1 MAAPFDPG
9 RFSMRPRFRAIA
21 VLTLLAAPTS
31 ALAQAP
37 SPASP
42 LCSVP
47 ADDSWTQQ
55 EKIAWARICSDM
67 VADFTVEPGYGG
79 GMDPQTGKL
88 PENQTL
94 SAQFIATILTDDKYR
109 GALKRHGIRVTGVQF
124 TEPVD
129 LQNIKLESELWFD
142 RCNFEK
148 GADLSFLQ
156 TTQPV
161 AFNNSTVTGSLR
173 FFTAQLGSDLHL
185 TGSVIDTVVLSGAH
199 IGRTVDLSHS
209 HIGRT
214 LELGIVPDGALDMP
228 GLDVGVDLAM
238 REGVY
243 NEVDLHGAHI
253 GHMLDLTKSNVA
265 GELKMDNL
273 QVGTDLKM
281 VKAVFSDEIDL
292 RYSQLGG
299 ELDWRGAS
307 FAKDVDLTAARVS
320 GALELGSGP
329 LQPESSDELGPARW
343 FPGVGLTAR
352 YAKVAIIPRVSDAWP
367 DKLAIVGLTYDG
379 IETQDDGIEATDDDF
394 HAWFKRQKYSRQPYE
409 QLATVLQARG
419 EIEMATKVRYDER
432 EGDRNRSYSEHRW
445 LLFGWLTLLK
455 LGIGYGYYPYYSLVW
470 VVVFVLVGSIVLF
483 ISGEGRRNGLG
494 PYGVSYSFDMLLP
507 IIRLREQHYSI
518 DLAGCARYYF
528 YGHKILGWMLATILV
543 AGFSGLT
550 K

>member
-42 LCSVP
+42 TCSVP
-47 ADDSWTQQ
+47 ADDTWTQQ

-67 VADFTVEPGYGG
+67 IADFTAEPGYGG

-109 GALKRHGIRVTGVQF
+109 GALKRHGVRVTGAQF

-129 LQNIKLESELWFD
+129 LQNIKLESELWFEY
-142 RCNFEK
+142 CNFEK

-161 AFNNSTVTGSLR
+161 AFNHSTVTGALR

-185 TGSVIDTVVLSGAH
+185 TDSVIDVVNLSGAH

-214 LELGIVPDGALDMP
+214 LELGIVPGGALDMP

-243 NEVDLHGAHI
+243 NEVDLRGAHI

-292 RYSQLGG
+292 RYSQVGG

-320 GALELGSGP
+320 GALELGSA

-343 FPGVGLTAR
+343 FPGVRLTAR

-379 IETQDDGIEATDDDF
+379 IADTDDDF

-419 EIEMATKVRYDER
+419 EIEMATNVRYAER
-432 EGDRNRSYSEHRW
+432 EGDRDRSYSEQRW
-445 LLFGWLTLLK
+445 LLFGWLTLLR
-455 LGIGYGYYPYYSLVW
+455 GWIGYGYYPYYSLVW
-470 VVVFVLVGSIVLF
+470 VVGFVLLGSLMLF

-494 PYGVSYSFDMLLP
+494 PYGVSYSFDLLLP

-518 DLAGCARYYF
+518 DLAGWVRYYF
-528 YGHKILGWMLATILV
+528 YAHKIAGWVLASILV
-543 AGFSGLT
+543 AGLSGLT

>member
-42 LCSVP
+42 TCSVP

-67 VADFTVEPGYGG
+67 IADFTAEPGYGG
-79 GMDPQTGKL
+79 GMDPQSGNKL

-94 SAQFIATILTDDKYR
+94 SAQFIATILTDDTYR
-109 GALKRHGIRVTGVQF
+109 GALKRHGVRVTGAQF

-129 LQNIKLESELWFD
+129 LQNIKLESELWFEQ
-142 RCNFEK
+142 CNFEK

-161 AFNNSTVTGSLR
+161 AFNNSKVTGSLR
-173 FFTAQLGSDLHL
+173 FFTGQLGSDLHL
-185 TGSVIDTVVLSGAH
+185 KDSVIDEVDLSGAH
-199 IGRTVDLSHS
+199 IGRTVDLSGA

-214 LELGIVPDGALDMP
+214 LEPTGALNMP

-238 REGVY
+238 LEGVY

-253 GHMLDLTKSNVA
+253 GHMLDLTKSNVV
-265 GELKMDNL
+265 GEVKMGNL

-281 VKAVFSDEIDL
+281 VNAVFSDEIDL
-292 RYSQLGG
+292 RYSQMGG

-320 GALELGSGP
+320 GALELGSA

-367 DKLAIVGLTYDG
+367 DKLDIVGLTYDG
-379 IETQDDGIEATDDDF
+379 IADTDDDF
-394 HAWFKRQKYSRQPYE
+394 HAWFERQKYSRQPYE

-419 EIEMATKVRYDER
+419 EIEMATNVRYAER
-432 EGDRNRSYSEHRW
+432 EGDRNRSYSEQRW
-445 LLFGWLTLLK
+445 PLFGWLTLLK
-455 LGIGYGYYPYYSLVW
+455 WGIGYGYYPYYSLVW
-470 VVVFVLVGSIVLF
+470 VVGFVLVGSIVLF
-483 ISGEGRRNGLG
+483 ISGEGRRNGL
-494 PYGVSYSFDMLLP
+494 PYGVSYSFDLLLP
-507 IIRLREQHYSI
+507 IIRLREQHYRI
-518 DLAGCARYYF
+518 DLAGWARYYF
-528 YGHKILGWMLATILV
+528 YIHKIMGWVLASFLV
-543 AGFSGLT
+543 AGLSGLT

>member
-1 MAAPFDPG
+1 
-9 RFSMRPRFRAIA
+9 MRPRFRAIA

-42 LCSVP
+42 VCSVP

-67 VADFTVEPGYGG
+67 VADFTAEPGYGG
-79 GMDPQTGKL
+79 GLDPQSGNKL

-109 GALKRHGIRVTGVQF
+109 GALKRHGIRVTGAQF

-129 LQNIKLESELWFD
+129 LQNIKLESELWFEY
-142 RCNFEK
+142 CNFEK

-161 AFNNSTVTGSLR
+161 AFNHSTVTGSLR

-185 TGSVIDTVVLSGAH
+185 TDSVIDVVNLSGAH

-214 LELGIVPDGALDMP
+214 LELGIVPGGALDMP

-243 NEVDLHGAHI
+243 NEVDLRGAHI

-292 RYSQLGG
+292 RYSQVGG

-320 GALELGSGP
+320 GALELGSA
-329 LQPESSDELGPARW
+329 LQPESSDEPGPARW
-343 FPGVGLTAR
+343 SPGVRLTAR
-352 YAKVAIIPRVSDAWP
+352 YANVAIIPRLSDAWP
-367 DKLAIVGLTYDG
+367 DRLDVVGLTYDG
-379 IETQDDGIEATDDDF
+379 IEDTDDDF
-394 HAWFKRQKYSRQPYE
+394 HAWFDRQNYSRQPYE
-409 QLATVLQARG
+409 QLATVMQARG
-419 EIEMATKVRYDER
+419 EIEMATKVRYAER
-432 EGDRNRSYSEHRW
+432 EKDRDRSYSEQRW
-445 LLFGWLTLLK
+445 HVYAWLTLLK
-455 LGIGYGYYPYYSLVW
+455 GAIGYGYYPYLSLIW
-470 VVVFVLVGSIVLF
+470 VFVFVLVGSLVLF
-483 ISGEGRRNGLG
+483 ISGEGRRNGL
-494 PYGVSYSFDMLLP
+494 PCGVSYSFDLLLP
-507 IIRLREQHYSI
+507 IIRLREQHYRI
-518 DLAGCARYYF
+518 DLAGWARYWF
-528 YGHKILGWMLATILV
+528 YIHKMLGWVLASFLV
-543 AGFSGLT
+543 AGLSGLT

>member
-42 LCSVP
+42 RCSVP

-55 EKIAWARICSDM
+55 EQIAWARICSDM
-67 VADFTVEPGYGG
+67 VADFTVEPGYGV
-79 GMDPQTGKL
+79 GMDPQSGNKL

-94 SAQFIATILTDDKYR
+94 SAQFIATILTNDKYR
-109 GALKRHGIRVTGVQF
+109 GALKRHGVRVTGAQF
-124 TEPVD
+124 TEKVD

-161 AFNNSTVTGSLR
+161 AFNNSKVTDFLR
-173 FFTAQLGSDLHL
+173 FFTGQLGSDLHL
-185 TGSVIDTVVLSGAH
+185 EHSWIDEVDLTGAH
-199 IGRTVDLSHS
+199 IGRTVDLTGA

-214 LELGIVPDGALDMP
+214 PEPTGALNMP
-228 GLDVGVDLAM
+228 GLDVGVDLTM

-243 NEVDLHGAHI
+243 NEVDLHGARI
-253 GHMLDLTKSNVA
+253 GHMLDLTKSNVT
-265 GELKMDNL
+265 GELNMDNL

-292 RYSQLGG
+292 RYSQIGG
-299 ELDWRGAS
+299 KLDWRGAS
-307 FAKDVDLTAARVS
+307 FAKHVDLTAARVS
-320 GALELGSGP
+320 GALELGSA
-329 LQPESSDELGPARW
+329 LQPDELGPARW
-343 FPGVGLTAR
+343 SPGVGLTAR
-352 YAKVAIIPRVSDAWP
+352 YAKVAIIPRLSDAWP
-367 DKLAIVGLTYDG
+367 DKLDIVGLTYDG
-379 IETQDDGIEATDDDF
+379 IADTDDDF
-394 HAWFKRQKYSRQPYE
+394 HAWFKRQNYSRQPYE

-419 EIEMATKVRYDER
+419 EIEMAAKVRYEER
-432 EGDRNRSYSEHRW
+432 ERDRDRSYSEKRW
-445 LLFGWLTLLK
+445 LLFGWLTLLREW
-455 LGIGYGYYPYYSLVW
+455 IGYGYYLYLSLFY
-470 VVVFVLVGSIVLF
+470 VVAFILVGSLVLF

-528 YGHKILGWMLATILV
+528 YVHKIAGWVLVSILV
-543 AGFSGLT
+543 AGLSGLT